1 MDGPRCARG
10 FDWAMAAGLERSCIR
25 PFGAVHDRGPRWVSR
40 IGFPSMA
47 TRLAGAMT
55 ERIFPTQVLTIL
67 PSPALRLLAQLPFD
81 RSKETRT
88 SPASRSALYAVASRR
103 GA

>member
-47 TRLAGAMT
+47 TRLVGAMT
-55 ERIFPTQVLTIL
+55 ERIFPTQVLTICRRL
-67 PSPALRLLAQLPFD
+67 PQGSLRSFPSIARRKL
-81 RSKETRT
+81 EHRT
-88 SPASRSALYAVASRR
+88 VRLNRWGFQR
-103 GA
+103 G